1 MIILNTEK
9 LIKIVYRKKME
20 TTKYFIDDNK
30 EICTMYYGFD
40 SISKTIVG
48 EKAIKVNNCYQ
59 EGELFYY
66 LPHFVFYSDNN
77 STETVYLKTEELAQ
91 KLIDKIKQEPNLKTF
106 TIE

>member
-9 LIKIVYRKKME
+9 LVKIVYRKKTA
-20 TTKYFIDDNK
+20 TTKYFIDSNK
-30 EICTMYYGFD
+30 EICTMDYGFETVY
-40 SISKTIVG
+40 KTIVS
-48 EKAIKVNNCYQ
+48 EKTIKANNCYQ

-77 STETVYLKTEELAQ
+77 STETVYLKTEELAEQ
-91 KLIDKIKQEPNLKTF
+91 LIDKIKQEPNLKTF